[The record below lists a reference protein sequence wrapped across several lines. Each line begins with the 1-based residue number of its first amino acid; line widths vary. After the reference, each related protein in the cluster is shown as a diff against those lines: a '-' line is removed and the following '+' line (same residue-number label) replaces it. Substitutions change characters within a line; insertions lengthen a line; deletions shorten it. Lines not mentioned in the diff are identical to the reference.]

1 MLKVKENAT
10 KLGVKT
16 ISVFNNVFV
25 TSIAMKMYSP
35 KSSILP
41 NKVVMSSQARNT
53 AHAPI
58 CIPNSVLC
66 GAIKTKTS
74 DRSKIKS

>member
-16 ISVFNNVFV
+16 IKVFNNVFV
-25 TSIAMKMYSP
+25 TSIAIKMYSP

-41 NKVVMSSQARNT
+41 SKVVMSNQARNT

-58 CIPNSVLC
+58 CIPNSVLY
-66 GAIKTKTS
+66 GAVITNAS
-74 DRSKIKS
+74 DKNRIKS